1 MVAHGAS
8 RGNLCMEI
16 GKPREGRKKNYQG
29 VFFRRFAA
37 LLYSG
42 LLPTAHAV
50 GYHLPPL
57 RG

>member
-8 RGNLCMEI
+8 RGNLCVEI
-16 GKPREGRKKNYQG
+16 GEPRMGRKKNYPC
-29 VFFRRFAA
+29 VFFRRSAA
-37 LLYSG
+37 LFHSG

-50 GYHLPPL
+50 GYHLLPL